1 MRRKTLAKLPLT
13 GEPNTLEIEVYFNAG
28 GTHTRSLHK
37 EPKGIY
43 ISACPMHV
51 DNGWKRYRGFTGQ
64 NICVKAL
71 SRFSQRAL
79 DEVHADASILEH
91 LIKRVM
97 HTNQLNFNA
106 EGQQQC
112 DALVQSLGK
121 DNAA

>member
-28 GTHTRSLHK
+28 GIHPRTLHK

-43 ISACPMHV
+43 ISACPLHV
-51 DNGWKRYRGFTGQ
+51 DEGWKRYSGFTGQ

-71 SRFSQRAL
+71 SRFSQSAL
-79 DEVHADASILEH
+79 DKVRVDASILEH
-91 LIKRVM
+91 LIKSVM
-97 HTNQLNFNA
+97 HTNQLDFSA
-106 EGQQQC
+106 EGQQLC
-112 DALVQSLGK
+112 DALVQSLSK